1 MGLGLVLVPV
11 PEVEV
16 SLEPVLEPA
25 SPLQEHAPGTSDEM
39 APAAAAAA
47 VVAMGDH
54 RILDPYPG
62 THHLICYLM
71 LLKRGC

>member
-1 MGLGLVLVPV
+1 MLVPM

-25 SPLQEHAPGTSDEM
+25 SPLQEHEPRTSDEM

-47 VVAMGDH
+47 AMGDH

-71 LLKRGC
+71 LSKRGC